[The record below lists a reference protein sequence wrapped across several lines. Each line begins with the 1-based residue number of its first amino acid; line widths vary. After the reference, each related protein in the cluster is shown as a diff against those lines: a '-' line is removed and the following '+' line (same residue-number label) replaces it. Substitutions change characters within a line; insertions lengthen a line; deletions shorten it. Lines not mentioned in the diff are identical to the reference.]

1 MDWSKITLT
10 DITKIDFS
18 KVNEKGYSA
27 MHYLAANGNAS
38 IVEAAIKTG
47 ANANMNI
54 ADKQGH
60 TPLDHAT
67 AHGNL
72 KVSNRLSLLGAK
84 HRLPLKTQNKTKIKD
99 SLVQTLTKRRA
110 KAQAQ
115 GLGR

>member
-27 MHYLAANGNAS
+27 MHYLAANSPVS
-38 IVEAAIKTG
+38 IVDAAIKTG
-47 ANANMNI
+47 VNVNMNI

-60 TPLDHAT
+60 TPLDHAV
-67 AHGNL
+67 ANNNL
-72 KVSNRLSLLGAK
+72 KVLDKLNLLGAK
-84 HRLPLKTQNKTKIKD
+84 HTLPLKTKNKT
-99 SLVQTLTKRRA
+99 SLAKALIKRRT
-110 KAQAQ
+110 KAQSQ